1 MRVTILKT
9 IICLLLI
16 WAGISCSNQTSS
28 YNILDFGARGDGKT
42 MNTKAINKAVEICN
56 KKGGGTVLIPPGT
69 FVTGTVVLLS
79 NVNFNLE
86 PGAILIGSRDTS
98 DYLKMEST
106 LFEEGYNRFGMICA
120 VDAKN
125 ISITGSGEINGNGT
139 SFMNGLDKP
148 HMGGHDYDRKFIR
161 QGEQFMKPGTVFED
175 GPVSYSFRPGLMI
188 TIERSENIRISD
200 VILKDSPE
208 WTIRIGD
215 CDDAEV
221 RGISILNNKV
231 IPNNDGIHV
240 TTSRNV
246 RISDCNIFAGDD
258 AIIVTG
264 FGNSPLPDELLSGK
278 RKPLDVGN
286 KTGIAENVT
295 VTNCV
300 LSSRSAC
307 IRVGYGSH
315 PIRNLVFSNL
325 VMYESNRGIGV
336 FARDNS
342 SIEKVLF
349 SNIIINNR
357 IHSGHWWGKGEPIH
371 ISSIRDTEKG
381 RPGTIKNIRF
391 SDISATSET
400 GIVIFGLDN
409 SVIETVLMENI
420 RLTIN
425 KGKYTESY
433 GGNIDLRPAYPLEYA
448 IFKHDIPGLIAQYV
462 NHLTIS
468 GFELN
473 WGDDLPSFFTHGVEI
488 DHFNYL
494 ILDDIKADP
503 APSSVELSAIKL
515 SYGQNAELRNC
526 STRKGT
532 VLLKKEMV
540 K

>member
-1 MRVTILKT
+1 MKNIQLFTILSFY
-9 IICLLLI
+9 LLSSS
-16 WAGISCSNQTSS
+16 ACSYKSGS
-28 YNILDFGARGDGKT
+28 FNILDFGARGDGIT
-42 MNTKAINKAVEICN
+42 MNTKAINKAVETCN

-79 NVNFNLE
+79 NVDFHFE

-98 DYLKMEST
+98 DYLKMKTT

-120 VDAKN
+120 VDASN

-139 SFMNGLDKP
+139 FFMNGLDKP

-161 QGEQFMKPGTVFED
+161 QRDDFMKPGTIFED
-175 GPVSYSFRPGLMI
+175 GPVSYSFRPGLLI
-188 TIERSENIRISD
+188 TIERCEKVRISD
-200 VILKDSPE
+200 VSLKDSPE

-231 IPNNDGIHV
+231 IPNNDGIHI

-286 KTGIAENVT
+286 KTGIAENIT
-295 VTNCV
+295 ITNCV

-307 IRVGYGSH
+307 IRVGYGNH
-315 PIRNLVFSNL
+315 PVRNVVFSNL
-325 VMYESNRGIGV
+325 VMYDSNRGIGI

-342 SIEKVLF
+342 SIENVLF

-371 ISSIRDTEKG
+371 ISAIRDTENET
-381 RPGTIKNIRF
+381 PGTINNIRF
-391 SDISATSET
+391 SGITATSET

-409 SVIETVLMENI
+409 SIIENI
-420 RLTIN
+420 YLENIKLTIN

-433 GGNIDLRPAYPLEYA
+433 GGNIDLRPAYPLDYA
-448 IFKHDIPGLIAQYV
+448 IFKHDIPGLYARYV
-462 NHLTIS
+462 RHLTVN

-473 WGDDLPSFFTHGVEI
+473 WGSALPSFFTHAIEI
-488 DHFNYL
+488 DHFSDLLLN
-494 ILDDIKADP
+494 DIKADP
-503 APSSVELSAIKL
+503 ASPPAGLAAIKL
-515 SYGQNAELRNC
+515 SNGEGAELRNC

-532 VLLKKEMV
+532 VLLNKEMV

>member
-1 MRVTILKT
+1 MKNPVFKT
-9 IICLLLI
+9 ISICLLTVMT
-16 WAGISCSNQTSS
+16 ISCSRQDGMF
-28 YNILDFGARGDGKT
+28 NIRDFGAKGDGKT
-42 MNTKAINKAVEICN
+42 MNTTAINKAVESCN
-56 KKGGGTVLIPPGT
+56 NKGGGTVVVPPGN
-69 FVTGTVVLLS
+69 FVTGTVVLRS
-79 NVNFNLE
+79 NVNFHLE
-86 PGAILIGSRDTS
+86 PGAVLTGSRDTS

-125 ISITGSGEINGNGT
+125 IAITGTGEINGNGT

-161 QGEQFMKPGTVFED
+161 QGDDFMKPGTIIED
-175 GPVSYSFRPGLMI
+175 GPVSYPFRPGLMI
-188 TIERSENIRISD
+188 TIERSENVLISD

-215 CDDAEV
+215 CDGAEV
-221 RGISILNNKV
+221 RGISILNNKI

-264 FGNSPLPDELLSGK
+264 FGNSPLPEELNSGK
-278 RKPLDVGN
+278 RKLLTVGN

-295 VTNCV
+295 VTNCI

-325 VMYESNRGIGV
+325 VMYESNRGIGI

-342 SIEKVLF
+342 HVENVLF
-349 SNIIINNR
+349 SNIIIENR

-371 ISSIRDTEKG
+371 ISAIQDTKSG
-381 RPGTIKNIRF
+381 TPGTINNIRF
-391 SDISATSET
+391 SDINATSET
-400 GIVIFGLDN
+400 GIVIFGLDK
-409 SVIETVLMENI
+409 SRIENI
-420 RLTIN
+420 SLKNIKLTIN
-425 KGKYTESY
+425 NGKYTESY

-448 IFKHDIPGLIAQYV
+448 IFRHDIPGLFAQYV
-462 NHLTIS
+462 NHLNVS

-473 WGDDLPSFFTHGVEI
+473 WGTGLPSFFTYGIEISHFTDILLEGV
-488 DHFNYL
+488 
-494 ILDDIKADP
+494 KADP
-503 APSSVELSAIKL
+503 APSSNGLPAIRLSD
-515 SYGQNAELRNC
+515 GEGAEIRNC
-526 STRKGT
+526 STEKGNMLVRKE
-532 VLLKKEMV
+532 LV